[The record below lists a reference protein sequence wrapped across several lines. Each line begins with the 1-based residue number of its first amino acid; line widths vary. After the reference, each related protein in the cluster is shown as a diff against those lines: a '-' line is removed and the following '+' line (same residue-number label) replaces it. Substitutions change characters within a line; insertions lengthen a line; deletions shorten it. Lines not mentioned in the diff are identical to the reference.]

1 MPLLSSSSYVAPIW
15 LRNGHVQTVINAFRP
30 APAMAYE
37 RERIDTPDGDFLE
50 LDWRTAGRSRLVIVS
65 YGMESA
71 PSTPYVRGVVAALV
85 AADFD
90 VVVWNYRGCG
100 GTPNRKEHFY
110 HGGLIDDLHAVVLRG
125 IDRGYCD
132 IRLAGFSLGGNLLLN
147 YLGRMGDQLPAA
159 VRRAAAFSVPVDV
172 AACAVQL
179 RKPANRLYARL
190 FLRSFRRKIRA
201 KMAVMPDRVNDHAF
215 DSIATLE
222 DYDERYTV
230 PHFGFG
236 TVPRMY
242 HAVSSLHVL
251 DQIRTP
257 VLLVNA
263 LDDPFMGAT
272 CFPSSIARASEH
284 LFLETPRHGGHL
296 GFLTTPRSSWMETR
310 VVQFL
315 SGGD

>member
-1 MPLLSSSSYVAPIW
+1 MPLVASSSYVAPVL
-15 LRNGHVQTVINAFRP
+15 LRNGHVQTVLNAFRP
-30 APAMAYE
+30 APEIAYE

-50 LDWRTAGRSRLVIVS
+50 LDWRIAGRSRLVIVS

-71 PSTPYVRGVVAALV
+71 PSTPYVRGAVAALH
-85 AADFD
+85 AAEFD

-110 HGGLIDDLHAVVLRG
+110 HGGLIDDLHAVVQRG
-125 IDRGYCD
+125 IARGYRD

-147 YLGRMGDQLPAA
+147 YLGRMDDQLPSA
-159 VRRAAAFSVPVDV
+159 VCRAVAFSVPVDV

-179 RKPANRLYARL
+179 RQPANRIYARL

-201 KMAVMPDRVNDHAF
+201 KMAAMPDRVNDHAF

-222 DYDERYTV
+222 DYDEHYTV

-236 TVPRMY
+236 TVPAMY

-251 DQIRTP
+251 HQIRTP

-263 LDDPFMGAT
+263 QDDPFMGPT
-272 CFPSSIARASEH
+272 CFPSDIARVSDH
-284 LFLETPRHGGHL
+284 LFLEMPRHGGHL
-296 GFLTTPRSSWMETR
+296 GFLEANLRSWMERR
-310 VVQFL
+310 VVEFL
-315 SGGD
+315 TS